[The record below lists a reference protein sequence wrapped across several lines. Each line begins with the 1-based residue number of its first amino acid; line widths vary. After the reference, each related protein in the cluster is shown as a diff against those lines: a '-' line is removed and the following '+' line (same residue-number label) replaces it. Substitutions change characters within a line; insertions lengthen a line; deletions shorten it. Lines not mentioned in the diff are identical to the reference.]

1 MKKTRFYISVF
12 DSETHGQVAKQVEGY
27 FEYVA
32 GLPLG
37 FHKSGGKIPVWTCT
51 ELSTGCKIAEGRTR
65 ADALENARPLFD
77 KVCETIIRDDMRRLR
92 DMIET
97 AYKAGAA

>member
-1 MKKTRFYISVF
+1 MKKTKFYISIF
-12 DSETHGQVAKQVEGY
+12 DSETRGQVAKQVDGY

-51 ELSTGCKIAEGRTR
+51 ELSTGCKIADGRTR

-77 KVCETIIRDDMRRLR
+77 KVCKKIISDDMRPIRE
-92 DMIET
+92 MIDL
-97 AYKAGAA
+97 AYKAAA